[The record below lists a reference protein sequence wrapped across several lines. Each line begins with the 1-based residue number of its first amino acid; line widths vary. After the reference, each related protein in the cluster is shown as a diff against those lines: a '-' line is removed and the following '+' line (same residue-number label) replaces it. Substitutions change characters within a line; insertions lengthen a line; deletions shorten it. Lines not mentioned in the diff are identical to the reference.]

1 MTWCTANMDGMYTW
15 DFFLLSNGSKVIIQ
29 IENFAAQMSAVS
41 KSGFSNVQAYYAVA
55 QRLKEH
61 VDLKIKRGR
70 LPEDLVGQLDSSLT
84 EARRVL
90 KQKLGEAGAADA
102 LTSQLLSVLSSEQSL
117 DERLQA
123 TFETILPWASEI
135 TSGIPLEVRHM
146 YA

>member
-1 MTWCTANMDGMYTW
+1 MKY
-15 DFFLLSNGSKVIIQ
+15 
-29 IENFAAQMSAVS
+29 S

-70 LPEDLVGQLDSSLT
+70 LPEDLVGQLDPSLT
-84 EARRVL
+84 EARKVL

-123 TFETILPWASEI
+123 TYETILPWASEI

>member
-1 MTWCTANMDGMYTW
+1 MCTANMVGMYTW

-70 LPEDLVGQLDSSLT
+70 LPEDLVGQLDPSLT
-84 EARRVL
+84 EARKVL